1 MTNMVENVTNVVAEA
16 AQKSAGAV
24 ILDEFSRNKEVV
36 SNLYQWLAQHGI
48 SFLVSLLLTA
58 VIFLIGWGVIKCLTK
73 AMEKVLKKSPLN
85 ELLTHFIVSVLN
97 KTLWCLLL
105 MIVLKR
111 LGLDITPLIAGL
123 GVTGFILGFAFK
135 DALGNLA
142 SGMMIALNQPFK
154 VGDYVNLGGNEGTV
168 KSLNMMMTLLATADN
183 KKVVVPNS
191 VVWGSAIT
199 NFSET
204 PYRRVD
210 LTVAVAYKT
219 DLAKA
224 CAIAREAVAKVPSVL
239 PDPAPAISVGT
250 LADSSVV
257 LNIRPFAKPSDY
269 WAVYSG
275 VLQSVKEA
283 FDQAGIE
290 IPFRQLDVRV
300 TQND

>member
-142 SGMMIALNQPFK
+142 SGMMIALNQQI
-154 VGDYVNLGGNEGTV
+154 GRASCRE
-168 KSLNMMMTLLATADN
+168 
-183 KKVVVPNS
+183 
-191 VVWGSAIT
+191 
-199 NFSET
+199 
-204 PYRRVD
+204 RV
-210 LTVAVAYKT
+210 
-219 DLAKA
+219 
-224 CAIAREAVAKVPSVL
+224 
-239 PDPAPAISVGT
+239 
-250 LADSSVV
+250 
-257 LNIRPFAKPSDY
+257 
-269 WAVYSG
+269 
-275 VLQSVKEA
+275 
-283 FDQAGIE
+283 
-290 IPFRQLDVRV
+290 
-300 TQND
+300 